1 MVSEATDVGTSA
13 RFESTILQR
22 ANYYC
27 ASTSCDLDGNWHFI
41 LKHVRLLSLL

>member
-13 RFESTILQR
+13 KKALHYCFGMGFESTILQR

-27 ASTSCDLDGNWHFI
+27 ASI
-41 LKHVRLLSLL
+41 